1 MRKKVE
7 IAIPE
12 GARWIIQNLT
22 GDHWSK
28 TYKAYIVG
36 GCVRDSLLGKT
47 PNDWDICTS
56 TKPETVRTY
65 LALCGKKVIETGLK
79 HGTVTA
85 IMDDGDYEITTFRVD
100 GKYSDSRHPDTVEFV
115 DDIVADLSRRDF
127 TINAMAYNDEE
138 GLIDPF
144 DGAKDLKK
152 GRIRCVGDPD
162 ERFREDP
169 LRILRAMRFSST
181 YGFKIER
188 ETANAMQKN
197 RELLNF
203 VSGERIRDEL
213 CKMLC
218 GENILEVLL
227 TYHDIMAE
235 IIPGLYKGIGFLQN
249 NPYHKFDVYAHIAHA
264 VAAYKGDDIAV
275 KVALLLH
282 DIGKPFVYSEDENG
296 RGHFYGHPK
305 MSCRIAKEE
314 VMGRLKFDNRTRDEI
329 LDLVLYHDA
338 ELKPSRRVVKRLLS
352 KHGADMVR
360 QLIQVRRADILAQTG
375 KGHDDRLIGMDDF
388 EMLVEEIVRD
398 QECFTIKDLEIN
410 GRDILSFG
418 ICGPI
423 VGQTLNYLLEAVIDE
438 RVENDHLALMK
449 AATRYLTEVGC
460 L

>member
-1 MRKKVE
+1 MKVK
-7 IAIPE
+7 IDIPE
-12 GARWIIQNLT
+12 VARWIIRNLT
-22 GDHWSK
+22 NDDWN
-28 TYKAYIVG
+28 KAYVVG

-56 TKPETVRTY
+56 ARPETVRTY
-65 LALCGKKVIETGLK
+65 LALCGKKVIDTGIK

-85 IMDDGDYEITTFRVD
+85 VMDDGNYEITTFRVD
-100 GKYSDSRHPDTVEFV
+100 GKYSDNRHPDDVEFV

-127 TINAMAYNDEE
+127 TINAMAYNDVE

-144 DGAKDLKK
+144 GGAKDLKK
-152 GRIRCVGDPD
+152 KRIRCVGNPD

-169 LRILRAMRFSST
+169 LRILRGMRFAST

-188 ETANAMQKN
+188 ETAKAMMRN

-218 GENILEVLL
+218 GENVLEVLL
-227 TYHDIMAE
+227 TYPDIMAE
-235 IIPGLYKGIGFLQN
+235 IIPGLHRCIGFLQN
-249 NPYHKFDVYAHIAHA
+249 NPYHKFNVYDHITHA
-264 VAAYKGDDIAV
+264 VAAYKGDDVTV

-282 DIGKPFVYSEDENG
+282 DIGKPYVYSEDENG
-296 RGHFYGHPK
+296 RGHFYGHPR
-305 MSCRIAKEE
+305 MSFCIAKNE
-314 VMGRLKFDNRTRDEI
+314 VMGRLNFDNHTRDNI

-338 ELKPSRRVVKRLLS
+338 ELKPSRRVIKRLLS
-352 KHGADMVR
+352 KHGADTVR

-375 KGHDDRLIGMDDF
+375 KSHDDRLLKMVEF
-388 EMLVEEIVRD
+388 ELLVEEIIAD
-398 QECFTIKDLEIN
+398 QECFKIKDLEID
-410 GRDILSFG
+410 GSDICSFG
-418 ICGPI
+418 VSGPI

-449 AATRYLTEVGC
+449 EATRYLMEVGC

>member
-1 MRKKVE
+1 MKKKVK
-7 IAIPE
+7 IDIPE
-12 GARWIIQNLT
+12 GAQWIINNLR
-22 GDHWSK
+22 GDEWNK
-28 TYKAYIVG
+28 VYIVG
-36 GCVRDSLLGKT
+36 GCVRDSLLDKT
-47 PNDWDICTS
+47 PHDWDICTS
-56 TKPETVRTY
+56 AKPQTVRTY
-65 LALCGKKVIETGLK
+65 LSLCGKPVIDTGLK
-79 HGTVTA
+79 HGTVTT
-85 IMDDGDYEITTFRVD
+85 ILDDGHYEITTFRID

-115 DDIVADLSRRDF
+115 DDIIADLSRRDF

-144 DGAKDLKK
+144 GGAKDLKK
-152 GRIRCVGDPD
+152 KRIRCVGNPD

-169 LRILRAMRFSST
+169 LRILRAMRFAST

-227 TYHDIMAE
+227 TYPDIMAE
-235 IIPGLYKGIGFLQN
+235 IIPGLHRCIGFLQN

-282 DIGKPFVYSEDENG
+282 DIGKPFVYSEDERG
-296 RGHFYGHPK
+296 RGYFYGHPR
-305 MSCRIAKEE
+305 MSFRIAKNE
-314 VMGRLKFDNRTRDEI
+314 VMGRLNFDNRTRDNI

-338 ELKPSRRVVKRLLS
+338 ELKPSRKVIKRLLS
-352 KHGADMVR
+352 KHGADTVR
-360 QLIQVRRADILAQTG
+360 QLIQVRRADILAQMG
-375 KGHDDRLIGMDDF
+375 RGHDDRLLRMDDF
-388 EMLVEEIVRD
+388 ETLTEEIIAD
-398 QECFTIKDLEIN
+398 QECFKIKDLEIDGSN
-410 GRDILSFG
+410 ILSFG
-418 ICGPI
+418 VEGPI

-449 AATRYLTEVGC
+449 EATRYLMEVGC

>member
-1 MRKKVE
+1 MGKKVE
-7 IAIPE
+7 IVIPR
-12 GARWIIQNLT
+12 AAQWIIHNLEV
-22 GDHWSK
+22 DHGH
-28 TYKAYIVG
+28 KAYVVG
-36 GCVRDSLLGKT
+36 GCVRDSLLGK
-47 PNDWDICTS
+47 PPHDWDICTS
-56 TKPETVRTY
+56 AKPEQVRTY
-65 LALCGKKVIETGLK
+65 LELCGEKVIDTGIK

-85 IMDDGDYEITTFRVD
+85 IMDEDGNYEITTFRVD

-152 GRIRCVGDPD
+152 GRIRCVGDPN

-181 YGFKIER
+181 YAFKIER
-188 ETANAMQKN
+188 ETAKAMQKN

-235 IIPGLYKGIGFLQN
+235 IIPGLYKCIGFLQN

-264 VAAYKGDDIAV
+264 VAAYKGYDISV
-275 KVALLLH
+275 KFALLLH
-282 DIGKPFVYSEDENG
+282 DVGKPYVYTEDENG

-305 MSCRIAKEE
+305 MSHRIAKEE
-314 VMGRLKFDNRTRDEI
+314 ILDWLKFDNRTRDNI
-329 LDLVLYHDA
+329 LELVLYHDA
-338 ELKPSRRVVKRLLS
+338 ELKPSRRIIRRLLS
-352 KHGADMVR
+352 KHGPDIVR

-375 KGHDDRLIGMDDF
+375 KSHDDRLVGMDEF
-388 EMLVEEIVRD
+388 ERLVEEIIAD
-398 QECFTIKDLEIN
+398 QECFKIKDLVID

-418 ICGPI
+418 VSGPI
-423 VGQTLNYLLEAVIDE
+423 VGQTLNHLLENVIDE
-438 RVENDHLALMK
+438 NVSNDRISLMLAAK
-449 AATRYLTEVGC
+449 HYLKGVGC